1 MSFFKKLFGKKKQP
15 TPTQAAPV
23 IEPSPKITP
32 EPVQK
37 EIIEEKPIEPTK
49 EVILEPVQKEVIEE
63 KSIESTKEV
72 ILEPVL
78 EASKPEPI
86 LEAQPVSV
94 EKTNEPISAA
104 PAAKEEKPASPKAG
118 KGRYSGKF
126 EVFPEAGF
134 FKYRL
139 KASNGE
145 ILVVSS
151 GYTTKNGAINGIET
165 LKKNAEIGQ
174 YEIVTDKNKFTQFQL
189 FNANGSRVIVTG
201 EFYETVARAESA
213 LESFKKFVSTERIDE
228 LQEIDPSEIREE
240 LVQAT
245 QVEPKS
251 NGKIEIV
258 KEDKTVRAV
267 LKASNGEILFS
278 TTPYA
283 TKASLLSGLES
294 IKKAV
299 ESNNFR
305 VSKDKQGR
313 YQFVLYSSNN
323 QVLIAGETYKTKEA
337 VLSVIDSVKRFL
349 FQAKVIE

>member
-1 MSFFKKLFGKKKQP
+1 MSFFKKLFGKKKKP
-15 TPTQAAPV
+15 TPTPEPVVTQKPVEEAPVVIQEPV
-23 IEPSPKITP
+23 IEPTPLESTPAPEVKEQEVVVEEPK
-32 EPVQK
+32 EPIQEQPPV
-37 EIIEEKPIEPTK
+37 IEEEEIQEPIEPIQKPIEPAQ
-49 EVILEPVQKEVIEE
+49 EPPVVEE
-63 KSIESTKEV
+63 KNA
-72 ILEPVL
+72 PVP
-78 EASKPEPI
+78 K
-86 LEAQPVSV
+86 
-94 EKTNEPISAA
+94 SA
-104 PAAKEEKPASPKAG
+104 

-134 FKYRL
+134 YKYRL

-145 ILVVSS
+145 ILVVSA

-174 YEIVTDKNKFTQFQL
+174 YEIVTDKNKFSQFQL

-213 LESFKKFVSTERIDE
+213 LESFKKFVSTEKIEE

-240 LVQAT
+240 LVEVT

-251 NGKIEIV
+251 NGKIEII
-258 KEDKTVRAV
+258 KEEKTVRAV
-267 LKASNGEILFS
+267 LKASNGEVLFS

-283 TKASLLSGLES
+283 SKASLLSGLES
-294 IKKAV
+294 VKKAV

-313 YQFVLYSSNN
+313 YQFVLYSANN

>member
-1 MSFFKKLFGKKKQP
+1 MSFFKKLFGKKKKP
-15 TPTQAAPV
+15 TPT
-23 IEPSPKITP
+23 P
-32 EPVQK
+32 EPEVIQ
-37 EIIEEKPIEPTK
+37 KPIE
-49 EVILEPVQKEVIEE
+49 EVPVVVPEVVIEN
-63 KSIESTKEV
+63 TAV
-72 ILEPVL
+72 EPTPAP
-78 EASKPEPI
+78 EGNKPE
-86 LEAQPVSV
+86 VSV
-94 EKTNEPISAA
+94 EEPVEPLQEQPPVIKEEVIPESIEPIQEPTEVVHKSID
-104 PAAKEEKPASPKAG
+104 PIQETPVTKEEKTPAPKPT

-134 FKYRL
+134 YKYRL

-145 ILVVSS
+145 ILVVSA

-213 LESFKKFVSTERIDE
+213 LESFKKFVTTEKIDE

-240 LVQAT
+240 LVEPT
-245 QVEPKS
+245 QIEPKS
-251 NGKIEIV
+251 NGKIEII

-283 TKASLLSGLES
+283 SKASLLSGLES
-294 IKKAV
+294 VKKAV

-313 YQFVLYSSNN
+313 YQFVLYSANN